1 MGFDPAISW
10 PDLDLA
16 RRALA
21 GGDGSGVKVA
31 IIDSGV
37 DTSHPALAGLSLA
50 DDVTVSCDGI
60 NLLIEEGIGRDV
72 YGHGT
77 AIASLLRDTAPGVAI
92 GSFRAL
98 DSANHSRSF
107 VIAECV
113 NQAIARGYR
122 VVNCSFGCRGLPR
135 YVMDY
140 KEWVDHAYLNGAQIV
155 AACSNVDVAI
165 REWPAYFPNVISV
178 RGIDCGPGELY
189 HEPGRMVSF
198 LARGERVEV
207 PWLNGDTK
215 VETGSS
221 YAAPIVSGLIARLL
235 SALPGLSPGAVK
247 PLLAALARPWPGDA

>member
-1 MGFDPAISW
+1 M
-10 PDLDLA
+10 
-16 RRALA
+16 
-21 GGDGSGVKVA
+21 KVA
-31 IIDSGV
+31 IIDSGI
-37 DTSHPALAGLSLA
+37 DTNHPALAGLTLS

-60 NLLIEEGIGRDV
+60 NLLIEEDLGRDV
-72 YGHGT
+72 FGHGT
-77 AIASLLRDTAPGVAI
+77 AVASLLRKTAPGVAI

-155 AACSNVDVAI
+155 AACSNIDVAI
-165 REWPAYFPNVISV
+165 REWPAYFPSVISV
-178 RGIDCGPGELY
+178 RGIECAPDEFF
-189 HEPGRMVSF
+189 HDPGRMVSF

-207 PWLNGDTK
+207 PWLNGETK
-215 VETGSS
+215 IETGSS
-221 YAAPIVSGLIARLL
+221 YAAPIVSGLIARLV
-235 SALPGLSPGAVK
+235 STLPGL
-247 PLLAALARPWPGDA
+247 